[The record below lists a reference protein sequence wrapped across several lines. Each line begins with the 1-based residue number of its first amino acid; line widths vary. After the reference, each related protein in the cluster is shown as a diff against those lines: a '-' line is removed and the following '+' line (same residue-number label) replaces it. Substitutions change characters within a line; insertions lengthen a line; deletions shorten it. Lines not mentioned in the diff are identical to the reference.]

1 AVDVANAAMAGTTS
15 QPPMSALIAAL
26 ENTSRDTGISLA
38 ASQDLEPYWEA
49 VRRLYAPFESGLP
62 GPTGRVYRHEIPG
75 GQLSNL
81 RAQAVALGLADRF
94 ELIEDY
100 YAAVNEMLGRPT
112 KVTPSSKVV
121 GDLALHLVGAG
132 VSPEDF
138 AADPQKYDIPDS
150 VIAFLRGELG
160 TPPGGW
166 PEPLRTRALEGR
178 SQGKAPL
185 AEIP

>member
-1 AVDVANAAMAGTTS
+1 MG
-15 QPPMSALIAAL
+15 
-26 ENTSRDTGISLA
+26 
-38 ASQDLEPYWEA
+38 DLEPYWEA
-49 VRRLYAPFESGLP
+49 VRQVYAPFESGIP
-62 GPTGRVYRHEIPG
+62 GPTGRVYKHEIPG

-81 RAQAVALGLADRF
+81 RTQASALGLADRF
-94 ELIEDY
+94 ELIEDT

-121 GDLALHLVGAG
+121 GDLALHLVGAN

-160 TPPGGW
+160 TPPAGW
-166 PEPLRTRALEGR
+166 PELKDKALAGRSESKPALTEVPEEEEKVGAPRRPGSFAVPEAGGRIRRVQTPLRRYVRVG
-178 SQGKAPL
+178 
-185 AEIP
+185 